1 MGTLCTTQTCSGA
14 CSSHVSNRENE
25 WKGCRGRQGRGST
38 RRQSEVRTLFSKR
51 MVGVDTGAEATA
63 TTGVTRMADRKA
75 VARRGGW
82 HYPGKL
88 RLGR

>member
-1 MGTLCTTQTCSGA
+1 MGTLYTTQTCSGA

-38 RRQSEVRTLFSKR
+38 RRQSEVRALFSKR

-75 VARRGGW
+75 VARRGRW

-88 RLGR
+88 RLG